1 MSETLPMTMT
11 VTSEPAT
18 AGPPTLARRL
28 VLDTAYSLSA
38 LPLAVLGFV
47 VAVAG
52 LAAGAGLLVIWV
64 GVAVVA
70 GTMYAARGL
79 AHVERVRLRNLQ
91 GKVAPSPVYKQ
102 APADAGAVR
111 RVLTP
116 LRDAQSWL
124 DVLWGLAGFVTGLIA
139 FVFTVTWWAA
149 AAGGLTYWFWQRYL
163 PEDDVTLVELMGLGE
178 GQRAESLLY
187 LAFGLVL
194 AATLPAAVRAVSATH
209 AGLASAL
216 LCSRAELQAEVRR
229 VTGSRDSAHRAE
241 ADSLR
246 RLERDIHDGPQQRL
260 VRLTM
265 DLGRA
270 RKQMTDDPERA
281 GETIEAAL
289 SQARETVDELRS
301 LSRGIAPPLLVDRGL
316 RVALEEMLRGS
327 VVPVQPTI
335 DVPDHLPAQVETAVY
350 FVVAEALTNVA
361 KHSGA
366 QQAKVS
372 VTTADETVTV
382 LVEDD
387 GVGGAHESK
396 GLGLAG
402 LRQRLAGVDGVL
414 GVTSPAGGPT
424 VLEARIPTTT
434 QSGPRP

>member
-1 MSETLPMTMT
+1 MTI
-11 VTSEPAT
+11 TSEPAT
-18 AGPPTLARRL
+18 MGPPTLLRRL
-28 VLDTAYSLSA
+28 ALDTAYSLSA

-52 LAAGAGLLVIWV
+52 IAAGAGLLVIWV
-64 GVAVVA
+64 GLAVLA

-91 GKVAPSPVYKQ
+91 GKRAPSPVYKQ
-102 APADAGAVR
+102 APADAGPVR

-124 DVLWGLAGFVTGLIA
+124 DVLWGLAGFVTGIVT
-139 FVFTVTWWAA
+139 FVFTVTWWAG
-149 AAGGLTYWFWQRYL
+149 AAGGLSYWFWQRYL
-163 PEDDVTLVELMGLGE
+163 PEDDVTLVELMGLGQ
-178 GQRAESLLY
+178 GQRAESMLY

-229 VTGSRDSAHRAE
+229 VTGSRESAHRAE

-270 RKQMTDDPERA
+270 RKQMADDPERA
-281 GETIEAAL
+281 CQTIESAL
-289 SQARETVDELRS
+289 AQARETVDELRS

-335 DVPDHLPAQVETAVY
+335 DVPDHLPPHVETAVY

-372 VTTADETVTV
+372 VTTADDTVTV
-382 LVEDD
+382 VVEDD
-387 GVGGAHESK
+387 GIGGAHESK

-414 GVTSPAGGPT
+414 GLTSPAGGPT
-424 VLEARIPTTT
+424 VLEARIPTAAHA
-434 QSGPRP
+434 G

>member
-1 MSETLPMTMT
+1 MTI
-11 VTSEPAT
+11 TSEPAT
-18 AGPPTLARRL
+18 MGPPTLLRRL
-28 VLDTAYSLSA
+28 ALDTAYSLSA

-52 LAAGAGLLVIWV
+52 IAAGAGLLVIWV
-64 GVAVVA
+64 GLAVLA

-91 GKVAPSPVYKQ
+91 GKRAPSPVYKQ
-102 APADAGAVR
+102 APADAGPVR

-124 DVLWGLAGFVTGLIA
+124 DVLWGLAGFVTGIVT
-139 FVFTVTWWAA
+139 FVFTVTWWAG
-149 AAGGLTYWFWQRYL
+149 AAGGLSYWFWQRYL
-163 PEDDVTLVELMGLGE
+163 PEDDVTLVELMGLGQ
-178 GQRAESLLY
+178 GQRAESMLY

-229 VTGSRDSAHRAE
+229 VTGSRESAHRAE

-270 RKQMTDDPERA
+270 RKQMADDPERA
-281 GETIEAAL
+281 SQTIESAL
-289 SQARETVDELRS
+289 AQARETVDELRS

-335 DVPDHLPAQVETAVY
+335 DVPDHLPPHVETAVY

-372 VTTADETVTV
+372 VTTADDTVTV
-382 LVEDD
+382 VVEDD
-387 GVGGAHESK
+387 GIGGAHESK

-414 GVTSPAGGPT
+414 GLTSPAGGPT
-424 VLEARIPTTT
+424 VLEARIPTAAHT
-434 QSGPRP
+434 G

>member
-1 MSETLPMTMT
+1 MTMT
-11 VTSEPAT
+11 VTPEPAT
-18 AGPPTLARRL
+18 ARTATLGRRL
-28 VLDTAYSLSA
+28 MLDTAYSLSA

-52 LAAGAGLLVIWV
+52 IAAGAGLLVIWV
-64 GVAVVA
+64 GLAVLA

-79 AHVERVRLRNLQ
+79 AHVERIRLRNLQ
-91 GKVAPSPVYKQ
+91 GRAAPSPIYKQ
-102 APADAGAVR
+102 APADAGVVR

-124 DVLWGLAGFVTGLIA
+124 DVLWGLAGFVTGIIT

-163 PEDDVTLVELMGLGE
+163 PEDDVTLVELMGLGQ

-187 LAFGLVL
+187 LALGLVL
-194 AATLPAAVRAVSATH
+194 AATLPAVVRAVSATH

-229 VTGSRDSAHRAE
+229 VAGSRDSAHRAE

-270 RKQMTDDPERA
+270 RRQMADDPERA
-281 GETIEAAL
+281 GQTIESAL

-335 DVPDHLPAQVETAVY
+335 DVPDHLPPHVETAVY

-366 QQAKVS
+366 EQAKVS
-372 VTTADETVTV
+372 VSTADDAVTV

-387 GVGGAHESK
+387 GIGGAHESK

-424 VLEARIPTTT
+424 VLEARIPTTA
-434 QSGPRP
+434 QHGV